1 MFGKNKYKKMT
12 DEVIRL
18 NDGAI
23 EAEKYRDVENVLL
36 MIDKAMELV
45 CQIKP

>member
-23 EAEKYRDVENVLL
+23 EAEKYRDVENGAC
-36 MIDKAMELV
+36 MSDKTVSTFKLDS
-45 CQIKP
+45 